1 MTSTTWTQT
10 AGMDSGT
17 DSDTVLSYAEAAE
30 ASATAAASSATSAAG
45 SATSAATS
53 AATAGTNA
61 TTAAGYAATAL
72 THANTA
78 ETYATSP
85 NVTTVATNISN
96 INAVG
101 GSIVSVNGV
110 YGALTS
116 IAGVYADLTD
126 IGAVASNATNINTVS
141 GLSAEISS
149 LASISSD
156 ISAINTYLTQ
166 IDVVYDNISSVRTLA
181 NNLDDIA
188 PVLAVADDLAVVGP
202 ISGDVTTVAGLEADI
217 LAVPGN
223 VTAAQA
229 AQAGA
234 EAAYDAFDDRYLGA
248 KATAPTTDNDGNALL
263 TGALYWNTGINA
275 LYIWDGSAWNAAAF
289 TASGAVTSFNGRTG
303 AVTLSSAD
311 VVNALGFP
319 FGVTGNS
326 LSTTTQT
333 AIASFAIADFDAGKL
348 VITANDG
355 ADSYVVEMLIAH
367 DGTTAVAT
375 EYGQVGTGA
384 ALASYDV
391 DISGGNL
398 RVLATPASATST
410 AFKVIRTLG

>member
-30 ASATAAASSATSAAG
+30 VSKLAAAASEAAAAVSEANAASSASSASSSAAD
-45 SATSAATS
+45 
-53 AATAGTNA
+53 
-61 TTAAGYAATAL
+61 AL

-85 NVTTVATNISN
+85 NVTTVATYISDVQAVSTNI
-96 INAVG
+96 A
-101 GSIVSVNGV
+101 SVNGV
-110 YGALTS
+110 SGLLTE
-116 IAGVYADLTD
+116 ITGVYNDLTNVN
-126 IGAVASNATNINTVS
+126 AVASNATNINTVAGIS
-141 GLSAEISS
+141 SNVTTVASLSAQITAVVNSS
-149 LASISSD
+149 
-156 ISAINTYLTQ
+156 TQ
-166 IDVVYDNISSVRTLA
+166 ISTVSSNITSVNTLAGNISLITPVL
-181 NNLDDIA
+181 DIA
-188 PVLAVADDLAVVGP
+188 TEIGTVGAN
-202 ISGDVTTVAGLEADI
+202 IGIVNTVAGLESEI
-217 LAVPGN
+217 LALPGQLSDAQDTLTA
-223 VTAAQA
+223 TAAV
-229 AQAGA
+229 
-234 EAAYDAFDDRYLGA
+234 YDSFDDRYLGA
-248 KATAPTTDNDGNALL
+248 KATAPATDNDGAALT
-263 TGALYWNTGINA
+263 TGALYWNSTINA
-275 LYIWDGSAWNAAAF
+275 LYVWDGAAWNAAAF

-303 AVTLSSAD
+303 AVTLSSTD

-319 FGVTGNS
+319 FGVTGNA
-326 LSTTTQT
+326 LATTTQT

-355 ADSYVVEMLIAH
+355 TDSYVVEMLIAH